1 MHIYMTWLA
10 IALLTGCSTF
20 NENGDQ
26 HNTPTRT
33 LEQLQHPLSADDAV
47 QLALHQNRFKA
58 TGHTSNLDRKALATE
73 TRKAYYEALAAKESV
88 LYAKQIRQ
96 AAETG
101 AELAKRMQTAGN
113 FNALQQASEQKF
125 YAQAKLDLA
134 RTEQDANAK
143 LEKLIR
149 LLGVGEQHT
158 MVTLPDRLPDLPAS
172 PKALTSMEQIAPQ
185 AQSEVREAYQAY
197 QTHYEIA
204 RQYRDEILP
213 LQKRISQENQL
224 RYNGMF
230 IGVFDLLADA
240 REQISSVNSAIEALR
255 DFWIAQADLDMALMG
270 NTHNKAQ

>member
-20 NENGDQ
+20 NENGNQ
-26 HNTPTRT
+26 HNTPTHAI
-33 LEQLQHPLSADDAV
+33 EQLKHPLSADDAV
-47 QLALHQNRFKA
+47 QLALHHNRFKA
-58 TGHTSNLDRKALATE
+58 TRHTSNLDINALATE

-113 FNALQQASEQKF
+113 FNALQQAREQKF

-158 MVTLPDRLPDLPAS
+158 MLTLPDRLPDLPAS
-172 PKALTSMEQIAPQ
+172 PKALTSMEQLAPK
-185 AQSEVREAYQAY
+185 AQSEVREAYQTY

-255 DFWIAQADLDMALMG
+255 DFWMAQADLDMALMSHP
-270 NTHNKAQ
+270 HNKAQ